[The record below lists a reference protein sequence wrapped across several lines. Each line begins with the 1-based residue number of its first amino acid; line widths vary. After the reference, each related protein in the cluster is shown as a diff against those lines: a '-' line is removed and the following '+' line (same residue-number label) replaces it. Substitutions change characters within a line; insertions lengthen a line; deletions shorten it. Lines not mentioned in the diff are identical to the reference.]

1 MSLKFCANL
10 SFMFQETASLI
21 ERYILARKAGFRA
34 VECAFPYTHTLQEIV
49 DAKTKAGVDQ
59 VLINIYVGDIS
70 KGEFGFAAIPGKE
83 EAFLDSISL
92 SVNYAK
98 ALQCKIIH
106 IMAGLVSSPSKDND
120 EVFEKN
126 LRLAASVFEKE
137 KIIGVIEPIN
147 GYSVPNYYMNDF
159 NKALNVIKK
168 INSPNLKLQ
177 LDLFHLQFL
186 RGNLTNN
193 VKDMLPYVGHIQIAQ
208 VPNRNEPDSPGEIN
222 YRFILSVLEEQ
233 HYEGWIG
240 LEYKPASNTETGL
253 KWIENFGY
261 SL

>member
-10 SFMFQETASLI
+10 SFMFQETTSLL
-21 ERYILARKAGFRA
+21 ERYILARNAGFRA

-49 DAKTKAGVDQ
+49 EAKNKADVDQ
-59 VLINIYVGDIS
+59 VLINIYVGDVS
-70 KGEFGFAAIPGKE
+70 KGELGFAAIPGKE
-83 EAFLDSISL
+83 EVFRDSINI
-92 SVNYAK
+92 SVTYAK
-98 ALQCKIIH
+98 ALKCKIIH
-106 IMAGLVSSPSKDND
+106 IMAGLVFNPSKEND

-137 KIIGVIEPIN
+137 KIMGVIEPIN

-159 NKALNVIKK
+159 NKALTVLKK

-186 RGNLTNN
+186 RGNITNN
-193 VKDMLPYVGHIQIAQ
+193 IKDMLPYVGHIQLAQ
-208 VPNRNEPDSPGEIN
+208 VPNRNEPDTPGEID
-222 YRFILSVLEEQ
+222 YRYVLSVLAEQ
-233 HYEGWIG
+233 QYEGWIG
-240 LEYKPASNTETGL
+240 LEYKPVSDTETGL
-253 KWIENFGY
+253 KWIKNFGY

>member
-10 SFMFQETASLI
+10 SFMFQETASLL
-21 ERYILARKAGFRA
+21 ERYMLAKKAGFRA

-49 DAKTKAGVDQ
+49 DAKSKAGVDQ
-59 VLINIYVGDIS
+59 VLINVYVGDVS

-83 EAFLDSISL
+83 EAFRDSISL

-98 ALQCKIIH
+98 ALKCKIIH
-106 IMAGLVSSPSKDND
+106 IMAGVVISPSEEND

-147 GYSVPNYYMNDF
+147 GYSIPNYYMNDF
-159 NKALNVIKK
+159 KKALTVIKK
-168 INSPNLKLQ
+168 IGSPNLKLQ

-186 RGNLTNN
+186 RGNITNN
-193 VKDMLPYVGHIQIAQ
+193 IKDMLPYVGHIQIAQ
-208 VPNRNEPDSPGEIN
+208 VPNRNEPDIPGEIN
-222 YRFILSVLEEQ
+222 YRYVLSVLEEQ
-233 HYEGWIG
+233 KYEGWIG
-240 LEYKPASNTETGL
+240 LEYKPASDTETGL
-253 KWIENFGY
+253 KWLKQFGY